1 MARLFF
7 ALWPDR
13 EAAAALAALSRDV
26 AGAAHGRAVPAANL
40 HLTLVF
46 LGEVPASRDG
56 ALLRAAQRVAGR
68 PFRLALD
75 QVGSFARSG
84 VAWAGCNEP
93 APELLALQ
101 ACLQAELEREGFA
114 PEARRFAPH
123 LTLARRIGAP
133 VAAGPI
139 RPVGWLVTELALV
152 ESARDRGG
160 YATRARWPLEG
171 KIGKD
176 TGTAG

>member
-13 EAAAALAALSRDV
+13 EAAAALAALAREV
-26 AGAAHGRAVPAANL
+26 AWTAHGRAVPEANL

-46 LGEVPASRDG
+46 LGEVPASRAA
-56 ALLRAAQRVAGR
+56 ALQRAADRVEGR

-84 VAWAGCNEP
+84 VGWAGCSEP
-93 APELLALQ
+93 PRELLALQ
-101 ACLQAELEREGFA
+101 ASLQGELEREGFA
-114 PEARRFAPH
+114 PEARRYAPH

-133 VAAGPI
+133 VTAGPI
-139 RPVGWLVTELALV
+139 TPVAWQARELALV

-160 YATRARWPLEG
+160 YATLARWPLEREG
-171 KIGKD
+171 RKE
-176 TGTAG
+176 TGAAR